1 MILPEKVKIGAHT
14 YTIAHVRE
22 WKDMGEG
29 TFGETDY
36 LAETIRIRADLSD
49 TSTFSTLIHEALHVM
64 NQTLDHELLDSLSE
78 QMAQFLLDNGF
89 IQKL

>member
-14 YTIAHVRE
+14 YTLEQMHE
-22 WKDMGEG
+22 WRDMGED
-29 TFGETDY
+29 TLGETDY
-36 LAETIRIRADLSD
+36 LAETIRIRTGLSD
-49 TSTFSTLIHEALHVM
+49 TSTFSTLIHEAMHVM

-89 IQKL
+89 IKRD